1 MLRGHSMASVDLQHI
16 QTCATAWAREA
27 GELARARQGSDFSAS
42 TKSDQSL
49 VTEVDFQIQQLIVDH
64 VVREF
69 PRHGILAE
77 EDTLI
82 PSRSTG
88 HGEADYYWVIDPLDG
103 TRNYVHGLPFYC
115 VSIALMERGVPVVG
129 VIHDPNCDRTYTAI
143 KGRGAFA
150 GERRMQVSTACWPD
164 GPLLGIPT
172 PRQTPLPGVIYQDWA
187 SRGVLRHIGST
198 CLNLALTACGALDGC
213 FAQEVKLWDVAAGAL
228 LVTEAGGRMTSPT
241 GTTIFP
247 IDPERYEGEN
257 IAILAGG
264 EALHDEL
271 MESLRP

>member
-1 MLRGHSMASVDLQHI
+1 MASVDLQHI
-16 QTCATAWAREA
+16 LTRATAWAREA

-49 VTEVDFQIQQLIVDH
+49 VTEVDIQLQKLIVDH
-64 VVREF
+64 VAHEF
-69 PRHGILAE
+69 PEHGILAE
-77 EDTLI
+77 EDALI
-82 PSRSTG
+82 SSGATGRSSA
-88 HGEADYYWVIDPLDG
+88 EYYWVIDPLDG
-103 TRNYVHGLPFYC
+103 TRNFVHGLPFYC

-150 GERRMQVSTACWPD
+150 GDRQVHVSAAVWSD

-172 PRQTPLPGVIYQDWA
+172 PRQTPLPAVIYQDWA

-198 CLNLALTACGALDGC
+198 CLNLALTACGALDAC

-228 LVTEAGGRMTSPT
+228 LVVEAGGRVTSPT
-241 GTTIFP
+241 GHTIFP
-247 IDPERYEGEN
+247 IDPERYAGEN
-257 IAILAGG
+257 ISFLAGG
-264 EALHDEL
+264 QPLHDEL
-271 MESLRP
+271 MQSLRP